1 MGMFLFLIGIL
12 LFVVGTIML
21 IINFFKKKPK
31 KNLVI
36 LMLVGVIF
44 FIVGTIIAPNYN
56 TNNDTSTQATSD
68 NVEQKSEEE
77 QYFDTVVSKL
87 TRIDSSNYNSKSYSY
102 INYRSLLR
110 NPEQN
115 FDYKI
120 YVAGLDIFQVIEVG
134 KYTQML
140 GMFNNSY
147 NDVYMLLIETDR
159 LESKILKNDKMS
171 VVGQSALTY
180 KYTTQNNQTNEVP
193 LIYIN
198 AYELKE

>member
-1 MGMFLFLIGIL
+1 MGMFLFLMGIL
-12 LFVVGTIML
+12 LFVVGTIIL

-36 LMLVGVIF
+36 VMLVGIIF
-44 FIVGTIIAPNYN
+44 FIIGTIIAPRYN
-56 TNNDTSTQATSD
+56 IDKDKPAEATSD
-68 NVEQKSEEE
+68 NVNQKSEEE

-87 TRIDSSNYNSKSYSY
+87 THIDSSNYDSNSYSY
-102 INYRSLLR
+102 INYKSLLR

-120 YVAGLDIFQVIEVG
+120 YVAGLDIFQIVQVG

-180 KYTTQNNQTNEVP
+180 KYTTQNNQTNEVS